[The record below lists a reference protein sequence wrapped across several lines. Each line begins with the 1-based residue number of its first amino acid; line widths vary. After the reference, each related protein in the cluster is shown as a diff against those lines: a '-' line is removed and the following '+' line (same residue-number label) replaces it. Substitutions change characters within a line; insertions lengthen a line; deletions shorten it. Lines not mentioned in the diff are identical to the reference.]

1 MKNEVKVINQQV
13 FENDVFGKVRTVT
26 INEEPWFVGKDVA
39 ECLGY
44 GKGKSLANAV
54 ANHVDDEDKGVTEM
68 MTPGGKQEM
77 TVINESGLYSLIMS
91 SKLPSAKEFKR
102 WVTSEVLPSIRKNGM
117 FVTDKLL
124 GDPEFA
130 IKTFERLRDE
140 RNARIALEEHVKQ
153 EAPYTELGHAI
164 NESNGCISIKELA
177 HILGQNG
184 LHAKDGKPIGQ
195 NNLFLKLKSDGY
207 MCKKDTWLP
216 TQIGMRL
223 GLFYVQETPFENGT
237 FSGVS
242 RKTLVTGKGQTFF
255 VNKYIT
261 KAVLA

>member
-1 MKNEVKVINQQV
+1 MKNEVKVISQQV

-26 INEEPWFVGKDVA
+26 IDDEPWFVGKDVA
-39 ECLGY
+39 SILGY
-44 GKGKSLANAV
+44 SNSRKALAD
-54 ANHVDDEDKGVTEM
+54 HVDEEDKKDGVTIRDTIGREQK
-68 MTPGGKQEM
+68 PI
-77 TVINESGLYSLIMS
+77 VINESGLYSLIMS

-184 LHAKDGKPIGQ
+184 LRAKDGKPIGQ
-195 NNLFLKLKSDGY
+195 NNLFLKLKRDGY
-207 MCKKDTWLP
+207 VCKKDTWLP

-223 GLFYVQETPFENGT
+223 GLFYVQETPFENGA